1 MKKIIAWL
9 LVLSLTA
16 AISIGATLAYLTDT
30 DEDVN
35 VMTLG
40 NVKIDQLEYERVD
53 VESKDEDAEVRKFRD
68 DKPMYPAVIDKEKFN
83 WTAGD
88 SYVDWEQIGKED
100 YTSSIWN
107 PEQINNEVDKMVFV
121 KNKGTYDAYV
131 RTVFAFEAGQYENLD
146 EFLKAVHM
154 NRNETDWSWDWNTT
168 PVAIPNKDGTVT
180 TNYFIA
186 TATYNKAVQPG
197 ELTEISLAQ
206 LALDPAATN
215 EDLKAFGDTYQVLVK
230 SQAIQADGFENE
242 LLSKQELIKS
252 ALDEGFGAVENNLPF
267 EHDDPYRGADLRGA
281 LHNYM
286 GDPTKVITNKITNV
300 VFGQESKYPQITQ
313 NYTGTL
319 VDVGQDIPAYVYY
332 VEEGETYTVYFLSED
347 KIYAPEDSSKLF
359 SGMAAL
365 TAVDTTNL
373 DVSRVKIM
381 DRMFFNSNKLKQVDV
396 SNWDTSNVTSM
407 NGTFFYCQSID
418 GLDVSNWDVSKVT
431 NMYAMFYDC
440 RELSALD
447 VSEWNVGSVTIMEF
461 TFGGC
466 KKIEYL
472 DVADW
477 DVSKVTSFDS
487 FLSSSGSNTGNM
499 SLKSIDVSK
508 WNTSSADDISYMFY
522 GCGQIESLDLSNW
535 DVSKVTTTYHMF
547 ADCYKLASLN
557 FTGWNTPNLTDMD
570 GMFND
575 CHALVTLDVS
585 DFETYNVTDIAQI
598 FEGCCSLKEIIGFS
612 QWDTSSLVDASQ
624 LFNYNGTNMQIEV
637 VDLSGWDTSK
647 VTQFDAA
654 FNGCGQLKTVYV
666 GDGWDVD
673 QVTLSGSMFSGCKNI
688 VGGNGTTFNASK
700 TDITYGH
707 VDGGEE
713 NPGYLTYKAPET
725 TNP

>member
-1 MKKIIAWL
+1 MKKVIAWL

-40 NVKIDQLEYERVD
+40 KVKIDQLEYERVD

-186 TATYNKAVQPG
+186 TATYNQAVQPG

-206 LALDPAATN
+206 LALDPAVTN

-381 DRMFFNSNKLKQVDV
+381 DRMFYNSKKLKQVNV

-418 GLDVSNWDVSKVT
+418 GLDVSNWDV
-431 NMYAMFYDC
+431 
-440 RELSALD
+440 
-447 VSEWNVGSVTIMEF
+447 GSVTIMEF

-466 KKIEYL
+466 RKIEYL
-472 DVADW
+472 DVSNW
-477 DVSKVTSFDS
+477 DVSQVTSFDS
-487 FLSSSGSNTGNM
+487 FLSSAGSNVGNM
-499 SLKSIDVSK
+499 GLKSIDVSK
-508 WNTSSADDISYMFY
+508 WNTSNVVDMFGMFY
-522 GCGQIESLDLSNW
+522 GCGSLTKLDLRGL
-535 DVSKVTTTYHMF
+535 DVENVTNMSHMF
-547 ADCYKLASLN
+547 CDCYNLTEIDY
-557 FTGWNTPNLTDMD
+557 TGWNTASIQTMDAMFNNCNSMTVIDVTEFDTETLEETSQMFEACYSLERIVGLETWVTPNLNNMQQ
-570 GMFND
+570 MFQ
-575 CHALVTLDVS
+575 S
-585 DFETYNVTDIAQI
+585 S
-598 FEGCCSLKEIIGFS
+598 GKLKE
-612 QWDTSSLVDASQ
+612 
-624 LFNYNGTNMQIEV
+624 
-637 VDLSGWDTSK
+637 VDLSAFNTSK
-647 VTQFDAA
+647 VDDTRVM
-654 FNGCGQLKTVYV
+654 FNGCSSLTTIYV
-666 GDGWDVD
+666 GDGWDMSNLKWQD
-673 QVTLSGSMFSGCKNI
+673 NMFSSCHSL
-688 VGGNGTTFNASK
+688 VGGAGTVFNSAKTNGEYAR
-700 TDITYGH
+700 
-707 VDGGEE
+707 VDGGEA
-713 NPGYLTYKAPET
+713 NPGYLTHIKDKPV
-725 TNP
+725 NP

>member
-1 MKKIIAWL
+1 
-9 LVLSLTA
+9 
-16 AISIGATLAYLTDT
+16 
-30 DEDVN
+30 
-35 VMTLG
+35 MTLG
-40 NVKIDQLEYERVD
+40 KVKIDQLEYERVD

-242 LLSKQELIKS
+242 LLSTQELIKS

-267 EHDDPYRGADLRGA
+267 EHDDPYRGTDLRTA

-286 GDPTKVITNKITNV
+286 GDTTKVITNKITNV
-300 VFGQESKYPQITQ
+300 VFGLEEKYPQITQ

-319 VDVGQDIPAYVYY
+319 VDVGQDIPAYAYY
-332 VEEGETYTVYFLSED
+332 VEEGETYTVYFLSEGT
-347 KIYAPEDSSKLF
+347 IYAPEDSNKLF

-381 DRMFFNSNKLKQVDV
+381 DRMFYNSRKLKQVDV

-431 NMYAMFYDC
+431 TMYAMFYDC
-440 RELSALD
+440 KELSALD
-447 VSEWNVGSVTIMEF
+447 VSNWDVGSVTIMEF

-472 DVADW
+472 DVSNW

-487 FLSSSGSNTGNM
+487 FLSSSSSNVGNM

-508 WNTSSADDISYMFY
+508 WNTSNVVDMFGMFY
-522 GCGQIESLDLSNW
+522 GCGSLTKLDLRGL
-535 DVSKVTTTYHMF
+535 DVENVTNMSHMF
-547 ADCYKLASLN
+547 CDCYGLTEIDY
-557 FTGWNTPNLTDMD
+557 TGWNTASIQTVDA
-570 GMFND
+570 MFNNCNSMTVID
-575 CHALVTLDVS
+575 VTEFDTETLEETCQM
-585 DFETYNVTDIAQI
+585 FEACY
-598 FEGCCSLKEIIGFS
+598 SLER
-612 QWDTSSLVDASQ
+612 
-624 LFNYNGTNMQIEV
+624 
-637 VDLSGWDTSK
+637 
-647 VTQFDAA
+647 
-654 FNGCGQLKTVYV
+654 
-666 GDGWDVD
+666 
-673 QVTLSGSMFSGCKNI
+673 I
-688 VGGNGTTFNASK
+688 VG
-700 TDITYGH
+700 
-707 VDGGEE
+707 
-713 NPGYLTYKAPET
+713 L
-725 TNP
+725 

>member
-487 FLSSSGSNTGNM
+487 FLSSSGSNVGNM
-499 SLKSIDVSK
+499 GLKSIDVSK
-508 WNTSSADDISYMFY
+508 WNTSNVVDMFGMFY
-522 GCGQIESLDLSNW
+522 GCGSLTKLDLRGL
-535 DVSKVTTTYHMF
+535 DVENVTNMSHMF
-547 ADCYKLASLN
+547 CDCYNLTEIDY
-557 FTGWNTPNLTDMD
+557 TGWNTASIQTMDAMFNNCNSMTVIDVTEFDTETLEETSQMFEACYSLERIVGLETWVTPNLNNMQQ
-570 GMFND
+570 MFQ
-575 CHALVTLDVS
+575 S
-585 DFETYNVTDIAQI
+585 S
-598 FEGCCSLKEIIGFS
+598 GKLKE
-612 QWDTSSLVDASQ
+612 
-624 LFNYNGTNMQIEV
+624 
-637 VDLSGWDTSK
+637 VDLSAFNTSK
-647 VTQFDAA
+647 VDDTQYM
-654 FNGCGQLKTVYV
+654 FNGCSSLTTIYV
-666 GDGWDVD
+666 GDGWDMSNLKW
-673 QVTLSGSMFSGCKNI
+673 QGNMFSGCRSL
-688 VGGNGTTFNASK
+688 VGGAGTVFNSAKTNGEYAR
-700 TDITYGH
+700 
-707 VDGGEE
+707 VDGGEA
-713 NPGYLTYKAPET
+713 NPGYLTHINDKPVH
-725 TNP
+725 P

>member
-1 MKKIIAWL
+1 MKKVIAWL

-40 NVKIDQLEYERVD
+40 KVKIDQLEYERVD

-197 ELTEISLAQ
+197 ELTELSLAQ
-206 LALDPAATN
+206 LALDPAVTN

-347 KIYAPEDSSKLF
+347 KIYAPEDSNKLF

-440 RELSALD
+440 KELSALD
-447 VSEWNVGSVTIMEF
+447 VSNWDVGSVTIMEF

-477 DVSKVTSFDS
+477 NVSKVTSFDS
-487 FLSSSGSNTGNM
+487 FLSSSGSNVGNM
-499 SLKSIDVSK
+499 GLKSIDVSK
-508 WNTSSADDISYMFY
+508 WNTSNVVDMFGMFY
-522 GCGQIESLDLSNW
+522 GCGSLTKLDLRGL
-535 DVSKVTTTYHMF
+535 DVENVTNMSHMF
-547 ADCYKLASLN
+547 CDCYNLTEIDY
-557 FTGWNTPNLTDMD
+557 TGWNTASIQTMDAMFNNCNSMTVIDVTEFDTETLEETSQMFEACYSLERIVGLETWVTPNL
-570 GMFND
+570 N
-575 CHALVTLDVS
+575 
-585 DFETYNVTDIAQI
+585 
-598 FEGCCSLKEIIGFS
+598 
-612 QWDTSSLVDASQ
+612 
-624 LFNYNGTNMQIEV
+624 NM
-637 VDLSGWDTSK
+637 
-647 VTQFDAA
+647 
-654 FNGCGQLKTVYV
+654 
-666 GDGWDVD
+666 
-673 QVTLSGSMFSGCKNI
+673 
-688 VGGNGTTFNASK
+688 
-700 TDITYGH
+700 
-707 VDGGEE
+707 
-713 NPGYLTYKAPET
+713 
-725 TNP
+725 

>member
-1 MKKIIAWL
+1 MKKVIAWL

-40 NVKIDQLEYERVD
+40 KVKIDQLEYERVD

-206 LALDPAATN
+206 LALDPAVTN

-347 KIYAPEDSSKLF
+347 KIYAPEDSNKLF

-440 RELSALD
+440 KELSALD
-447 VSEWNVGSVTIMEF
+447 VSEWDVGSVTIMEF

-466 KKIEYL
+466 RKIEYL
-472 DVADW
+472 DVSNW

-487 FLSSSGSNTGNM
+487 FLSSSGSNVGNM
-499 SLKSIDVSK
+499 GLKSIDVSK
-508 WNTSSADDISYMFY
+508 WNTSNVVDMFGMFY
-522 GCGQIESLDLSNW
+522 GCGSLTKLDLRGL
-535 DVSKVTTTYHMF
+535 DVENVTNMSHMF
-547 ADCYKLASLN
+547 CDCYNLTEIDY
-557 FTGWNTPNLTDMD
+557 TGWNTASIQTMDAMFNNCNSMTVIDVTEFDTETLEETSQMFEACYSLERIVGLETWVTPNL
-570 GMFND
+570 N
-575 CHALVTLDVS
+575 
-585 DFETYNVTDIAQI
+585 
-598 FEGCCSLKEIIGFS
+598 
-612 QWDTSSLVDASQ
+612 
-624 LFNYNGTNMQIEV
+624 NM
-637 VDLSGWDTSK
+637 
-647 VTQFDAA
+647 
-654 FNGCGQLKTVYV
+654 
-666 GDGWDVD
+666 
-673 QVTLSGSMFSGCKNI
+673 
-688 VGGNGTTFNASK
+688 
-700 TDITYGH
+700 
-707 VDGGEE
+707 
-713 NPGYLTYKAPET
+713 
-725 TNP
+725 

>member
-1 MKKIIAWL
+1 MKKVIAWL

-131 RTVFAFEAGQYENLD
+131 RTVFAFEAGQYENLG

-347 KIYAPEDSSKLF
+347 KIYAPEDSNKLF

-365 TAVDTTNL
+365 TAVDTTNF

-381 DRMFFNSNKLKQVDV
+381 DRMFYNSKKLKQVDV

-447 VSEWNVGSVTIMEF
+447 VSEWDVGSVTIMEF

-472 DVADW
+472 DVSNW
-477 DVSKVTSFDS
+477 DVSQVTSFDS

-499 SLKSIDVSK
+499 GLKSIDVSK
-508 WNTSSADDISYMFY
+508 WNTSNVVDMFGMFY
-522 GCGQIESLDLSNW
+522 GCGSLTKLDLRGL
-535 DVSKVTTTYHMF
+535 DVENVTNMSHMF
-547 ADCYKLASLN
+547 CDCYNLTEIDY
-557 FTGWNTPNLTDMD
+557 TGWNTASIQTMDAMFNNCNSMTVIDVTEFDTETLEETSQMFEACYSLERIVGLETWVTPNL
-570 GMFND
+570 N
-575 CHALVTLDVS
+575 
-585 DFETYNVTDIAQI
+585 
-598 FEGCCSLKEIIGFS
+598 
-612 QWDTSSLVDASQ
+612 
-624 LFNYNGTNMQIEV
+624 NMQQMFQSSGKMKE
-637 VDLSGWDTSK
+637 VDLSAFNTSK
-647 VTQFDAA
+647 GDDTQYM
-654 FNGCGQLKTVYV
+654 FNGCSSLTTIYV
-666 GDGWDVD
+666 GDGWDMSNLKW
-673 QVTLSGSMFSGCKNI
+673 QGNMFSGCRSL
-688 VGGNGTTFNASK
+688 VGGAGTVFNSAKTNGEYAR
-700 TDITYGH
+700 
-707 VDGGEE
+707 VDGGEA
-713 NPGYLTYKAPET
+713 NPGYLTHIKDKPV
-725 TNP
+725 NP

>member
-40 NVKIDQLEYERVD
+40 KVKIDQLEYERVD
-53 VESKDEDAEVRKFRD
+53 VNTRDEDAEVRKFRD

-121 KNKGTYDAYV
+121 KNKGTYDAFV

-154 NRNETDWSWDWNTT
+154 NRNETDWTWDWNTT

-206 LALDPAATN
+206 LALDPAVTN

-286 GDPTKVITNKITNV
+286 GDTTKVITNKITNV
-300 VFGQESKYPQITQ
+300 VFGQEANYPQITQ

-365 TAVDTTNL
+365 TAVDTTNF

-381 DRMFFNSNKLKQVDV
+381 DRMFYNSRKLKQVDV

-431 NMYAMFYDC
+431 TMYAMFYDC
-440 RELSALD
+440 KELSALD
-447 VSEWNVGSVTIMEF
+447 VSNWDVGSVTIMEF

-466 KKIEYL
+466 RKIEYL
-472 DVADW
+472 DVSNW

-487 FLSSSGSNTGNM
+487 FLSSSSSNVGNM
-499 SLKSIDVSK
+499 GLKSIDVSK
-508 WNTSSADDISYMFY
+508 WNTSNVVDMFGMFY
-522 GCGQIESLDLSNW
+522 GCGSLTKLDLRGL
-535 DVSKVTTTYHMF
+535 DVENVTNMSHMF
-547 ADCYKLASLN
+547 CDCYNLTEIDY
-557 FTGWNTPNLTDMD
+557 TGWNTASIQTVDAMFNNCNSMTVIDVTEFDTETLEETSQMFEACYSLERIVGLETWVTPNLNNMQQ
-570 GMFND
+570 MFQ
-575 CHALVTLDVS
+575 S
-585 DFETYNVTDIAQI
+585 S
-598 FEGCCSLKEIIGFS
+598 GKLKE
-612 QWDTSSLVDASQ
+612 
-624 LFNYNGTNMQIEV
+624 
-637 VDLSGWDTSK
+637 VDLSAFNTSK
-647 VTQFDAA
+647 VDDTQYM
-654 FNGCGQLKTVYV
+654 FNGCSSLTTIYV
-666 GDGWDVD
+666 GDGWDMSNLKW
-673 QVTLSGSMFSGCKNI
+673 QGNMFSSCHSL
-688 VGGNGTTFNASK
+688 VGGAGTVFNSAKTNGEYAR
-700 TDITYGH
+700 
-707 VDGGEE
+707 VDGGEA
-713 NPGYLTYKAPET
+713 NPGYLTHIKDKPV
-725 TNP
+725 NP

>member
-1 MKKIIAWL
+1 MKKVIAWL

-40 NVKIDQLEYERVD
+40 KVKIDQLEYERVD

-131 RTVFAFEAGQYENLD
+131 RTVFAFEAGQYESLD

-206 LALDPAATN
+206 LALDPAVTN

-347 KIYAPEDSSKLF
+347 KIYAPEDSNKLF

-381 DRMFFNSNKLKQVDV
+381 DRMFYNSKKLKQVDV

-431 NMYAMFYDC
+431 TMYALFYDC

-447 VSEWNVGSVTIMEF
+447 VSNWDVGSVTIMEF

-466 KKIEYL
+466 RKLEYL

-487 FLSSSGSNTGNM
+487 FLSSSSSNTGNM
-499 SLKSIDVSK
+499 GLKSIDVSK
-508 WNTSSADDISYMFY
+508 WNTSNAVNLSYMFY
-522 GCGQIESLDLSNW
+522 GCGQLESIDLSNW
-535 DVSKVTTTYHMF
+535 DVSKNTTFNHFFT
-547 ADCYKLASLN
+547 DCYKLKDVN
-557 FTGWNTPNLTDMD
+557 FD
-570 GMFND
+570 G
-575 CHALVTLDVS
+575 
-585 DFETYNVTDIAQI
+585 
-598 FEGCCSLKEIIGFS
+598 
-612 QWDTSSLVDASQ
+612 WDTSSCEIFAAMFNNCDALEYVDVSSFDTQNAYAFHQ
-624 LFNYNGTNMQIEV
+624 MFEYCYNLKKIDGLQNWDTRNIESFYEMFSCCYKLEEL
-637 VDLSGWDTSK
+637 DLSSFVTTSLTDT
-647 VTQFDAA
+647 FRN
-654 FNGCGQLKTVYV
+654 FNACSSLKTIYV
-666 GDGWDVD
+666 GDGWDMSK
-673 QVTLSGSMFSGCKNI
+673 VTSSAAMFSGCNNL
-688 VGGNGTTFNASK
+688 VGGAGTTFQGSDLKYA
-700 TDITYGH
+700 H
-707 VDGGEE
+707 VDGGAE

>member
-1 MKKIIAWL
+1 MKKVIAWL

-40 NVKIDQLEYERVD
+40 KVKIDQLEYERVD

-206 LALDPAATN
+206 LALDPAVTN

-347 KIYAPEDSSKLF
+347 KIYAPEDSNKLF

-381 DRMFFNSNKLKQVDV
+381 DRMFYNSKKLKQVDV

-431 NMYAMFYDC
+431 TMYALFYDC

-447 VSEWNVGSVTIMEF
+447 VSNWDVGSVTIMEF

-466 KKIEYL
+466 RKIEYL
-472 DVADW
+472 DVSNW

-487 FLSSSGSNTGNM
+487 FLSSSSSNTGNM
-499 SLKSIDVSK
+499 GLKSIDVSK
-508 WNTSSADDISYMFY
+508 WNTSNAVNLSYMFY
-522 GCGQIESLDLSNW
+522 GCGQLESIDLSNW
-535 DVSKVTTTYHMF
+535 DVSKNTTFNHFFT
-547 ADCYKLASLN
+547 DCYKLKYVN
-557 FTGWNTPNLTDMD
+557 FD
-570 GMFND
+570 G
-575 CHALVTLDVS
+575 
-585 DFETYNVTDIAQI
+585 
-598 FEGCCSLKEIIGFS
+598 
-612 QWDTSSLVDASQ
+612 WDTSSCEIFAAMFNNCDALEYVDVSSFDTQNAYAFHQ
-624 LFNYNGTNMQIEV
+624 MFEYCYNLKKIDGLQNWDTRNIEGFYEMFSCCYKLEEL
-637 VDLSGWDTSK
+637 DLSSFVTTSLTDT
-647 VTQFDAA
+647 FRN
-654 FNGCGQLKTVYV
+654 FNACSSLKTIYV
-666 GDGWDVD
+666 GDGWDMSK
-673 QVTLSGSMFSGCKNI
+673 VTSSAAMFSGCNNL
-688 VGGNGTTFNASK
+688 VGGAGTTFQGSDLKYA
-700 TDITYGH
+700 H
-707 VDGGEE
+707 VDGGAE